1 MWAAR
6 SSDCSCPFR
15 VPGRLVLPS
24 MDSEL
29 IEMEVLGVARITKR
43 TLVGVLAI
51 ILTFAIVQTIASERV
66 EVVELTTTDEGGKES
81 TTRLWIVDHDGVE
94 YLRAGADN
102 AGWLLR
108 LEERAEIRVR
118 RGERVFEYEA
128 VPRPGKRRLVN
139 DLMLEK
145 YTWGDSFFATFFGG
159 RDGSVPVELHPIS
172 GRVETD

>member
-1 MWAAR
+1 
-6 SSDCSCPFR
+6 
-15 VPGRLVLPS
+15 

-29 IEMEVLGVARITKR
+29 TGMGVLGVAKITKR
-43 TLVGVLAI
+43 ILMGVAAI

-66 EVVELTTTDEGGKES
+66 EVVELTTTDEGGQAS
-81 TTRLWIVDHDGVE
+81 TTRLWIVDLDGVE

-102 AGWLLR
+102 TGWLLR
-108 LEERAEIRVR
+108 LEESAEIRVR

-128 VPRPGKRRLVN
+128 VPRPGKRQLVN

-145 YTWGDSFFATFFGG
+145 YTWGDSFFATFFGS
-159 RDGSVPVELHPIS
+159 RDGSVPVELRPIA